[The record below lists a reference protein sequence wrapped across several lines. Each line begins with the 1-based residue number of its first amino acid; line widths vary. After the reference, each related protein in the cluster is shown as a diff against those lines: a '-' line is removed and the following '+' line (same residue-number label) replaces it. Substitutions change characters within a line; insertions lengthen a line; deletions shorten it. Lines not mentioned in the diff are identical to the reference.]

1 MDKLNKK
8 QLQNLNL
15 IMAFWDKNFP
25 PKYILGAIEHD
36 STLSDFDASTLVGY
50 ALEEV
55 LDLMSYLVTAK
66 QAIDELETEVVELR
80 AEIKK
85 KDERW

>member
-1 MDKLNKK
+1 MDQLNK
-8 QLQNLNL
+8 QQIENLDL
-15 IMAFWDKNFP
+15 IVSYFNKHHP
-25 PKYILGAIEHD
+25 PKYITGAKEHD

-66 QAIDELETEVVELR
+66 QAIDELEVKVAELE
-80 AEIKK
+80 AEAKRREEK
-85 KDERW
+85 W